1 MPPAAS
7 VRKASVATTDTNSA
21 RRQSARQPRTSTSR
35 PINYYARSFGQL
47 DNNHENQDPDP
58 PGFFPGVQYFADSIS
73 ALPREVQRHIT
84 LMKEVEAKVYGPTE
98 ALKFL
103 TNSIL
108 NKPAPLSRNQPTS
121 PRLLSF
127 TAPPSAT
134 VSSAGSVI
142 NGNQPTTF
150 DHRVQD
156 DLESQQDEQAD
167 HARRSE
173 FQSLRHVIG
182 NLITNLDEKN
192 VVMAEANRAL
202 AQQLARLDSVM
213 PHIENEI
220 SEESRLGSLTHWAYQ
235 DNRAK
240 KQTTT
245 SQNERNRRDVAATS
259 SLAAAA
265 AAVHDQDIAAA
276 RGEARRET
284 KKTSRTQAIDSD
296 FDDRPT
302 KRAQTGKSRK
312 NADAEPKASGLG
324 IANGTAN
331 AATTKRRK
339 VEKAPAIAG
348 APAMERSASN
358 MSTVA
363 KAARGAGNTTPRS
376 TPAVETTKKKGKP
389 GPAPGTGAGKKRYTH
404 LDLSLANAANMV
416 YRNTALNQVANSPR
430 LSNSSPVLSNAQ
442 LQAETISRPAS
453 SRMRQNSNST
463 SNLQHSLL
471 PEKQVSRPA
480 SVADNKSVNGST
492 NGLAESAPPS
502 ITTMGKEPKES
513 VEEVAED
520 AMKVDQAESTA
531 HKHKAELSKNE
542 DIEMEDAS
550 LDVRPTRR
558 GSVTSTPRT
567 EPFPEV
573 AVSRTRGRLLH
584 NGHSNRGSNTSDHSA
599 SGHDRKSRGRRKS
612 GSGAHILKQ
621 IASFNRSPDAGRR
634 RDESKG
640 SEMSDDDGHGRSVRR
655 SQPPRVTTISRNR
668 RDGGSRATTA
678 SSRRSELT
686 PEADDG
692 PGEVENEAEDE
703 EVEAAADE
711 EEVEE
716 AEDADEPK
724 YCYCGQGSFGEMIAC
739 DNDDCPMEWFHLG
752 CTGLRAVPGDN
763 GKSHNMSR
771 LMASLTIST
780 VKWFCDVCKE
790 PKGKKAKMMAN
801 RH

>member
-1 MPPAAS
+1 MPPTSS
-7 VRKASVATTDTNSA
+7 VRKASVATTDTNTG
-21 RRQSARQPRTSTSR
+21 RRQSARQPRTTTSR

-47 DNNHENQDPDP
+47 DNHDHQDPDP
-58 PGFFPGVQYFADSIS
+58 PGFFPAVQYFADLIA

-103 TNSIL
+103 TSSIL
-108 NKPAPLSRNQPTS
+108 NKPAPLSRNQPSS

-134 VSSAGSVI
+134 ASLAGSVI

-150 DHRVQD
+150 DQRVQD
-156 DLESQQDEQAD
+156 DLESQQDERAD

-182 NLITNLDEKN
+182 NMIANLDEKN

-213 PHIENEI
+213 PHIEIEI

-284 KKTSRTQAIDSD
+284 KKTNRTQAIDSD

-302 KRAQTGKSRK
+302 KRGQTAKSRK
-312 NADAEPKASGLG
+312 NADVEAKASGLG
-324 IANGTAN
+324 IANGTAS
-331 AATTKRRK
+331 ATTTKRRK
-339 VEKAPAIAG
+339 VEKAPAVAG

-363 KAARGAGNTTPRS
+363 KAARGVGNTTPRS
-376 TPAVETTKKKGKP
+376 TPAVEATKKKGKP
-389 GPAPGTGAGKKRYTH
+389 GPAPGTGAGKKRYTS
-404 LDLSLANAANMV
+404 LDLSQCRQQLTRLVRNA
-416 YRNTALNQVANSPR
+416 ALNQITNSPR
-430 LSNSSPVLSNAQ
+430 LPNSSPVLGNAQ
-442 LQAETISRPAS
+442 LQAETISRPTS

-471 PEKQVSRPA
+471 PEKEVSRPA

-492 NGLAESAPPS
+492 NGLVESILPS
-502 ITTMGKEPKES
+502 ITTSKEARES
-513 VEEVAED
+513 VEEAEED
-520 AMKVDQAESTA
+520 KLKTDQAESA
-531 HKHKAELSKNE
+531 VQKRRPEPLENE
-542 DIEMEDAS
+542 DVTMEDAS
-550 LDVRPTRR
+550 LDVRPRR
-558 GSVTSTPRT
+558 GSITSTPRT
-567 EPFPEV
+567 EAFPEV
-573 AVSRTRGRLLH
+573 GMSRTRGRHLH
-584 NGHSNRGSNTSDHSA
+584 NGHSRGSNTPDHSR
-599 SGHDRKSRGRRKS
+599 STHDRKSRGRRKS

-634 RDESKG
+634 RDDSKD
-640 SEMSDDDGHGRSVRR
+640 SELSEDDGHGRSTRR

-668 RDGGSRATTA
+668 RDGGNGSRGTTA
-678 SSRRSELT
+678 SRRT
-686 PEADDG
+686 
-692 PGEVENEAEDE
+692 EVSAEAEDE
-703 EVEAAADE
+703 AAEVEVEAEAEEAGAVADE
-711 EEVEE
+711 EEVDE
-716 AEDADEPK
+716 AEDPDEPK

-763 GKSHNMSR
+763 GKYNDLSLSMQ
-771 LMASLTIST
+771 SLTQIT

>member
-1 MPPAAS
+1 MPPVAS
-7 VRKASVATTDTNSA
+7 VRKASIATTDTNSA

-150 DHRVQD
+150 DQRVQD

-213 PHIENEI
+213 PHVENEI

-324 IANGTAN
+324 IANGTAT

-358 MSTVA
+358 MSTVV

-376 TPAVETTKKKGKP
+376 TPAVEATKKKGKP
-389 GPAPGTGAGKKRYTH
+389 GPAPGTGAGKKR
-404 LDLSLANAANMV
+404 
-416 YRNTALNQVANSPR
+416 NTALNQVANSPR
-430 LSNSSPVLSNAQ
+430 LPNSSPVLSNAQ

-480 SVADNKSVNGST
+480 SVADNKSINGST
-492 NGLAESAPPS
+492 TGLAESVPAS
-502 ITTMGKEPKES
+502 ITAMGKEPKES

-520 AMKVDQAESTA
+520 AMKVDQAESTVQ
-531 HKHKAELSKNE
+531 KHKAELSKNE

-584 NGHSNRGSNTSDHSA
+584 NGHSHRGSNTSEHSA

-634 RDESKG
+634 RDESKE
-640 SEMSDDDGHGRSVRR
+640 SEMSDDDEHGRSTRR

-678 SSRRSELT
+678 SSRRSELS

-703 EVEAAADE
+703 EVEQVADE

-716 AEDADEPK
+716 AEDGDEPK

-763 GKSHNMSR
+763 
-771 LMASLTIST
+771 

-790 PKGKKAKMMAN
+790 PKGKKAKTMAN

>member
-1 MPPAAS
+1 MPPTSS
-7 VRKASVATTDTNSA
+7 VRKASIATTDTNTG

-35 PINYYARSFGQL
+35 PINYYARSFGQYS
-47 DNNHENQDPDP
+47 NNHDQQDPDP
-58 PGFFPGVQYFADSIS
+58 PGFFPAVQYFADSIA

-103 TNSIL
+103 TSSIL
-108 NKPAPLSRNQPTS
+108 NKPAPLSRNQPSS

-134 VSSAGSVI
+134 HSVAGSVI

-150 DHRVQD
+150 DQRIAD

-167 HARRSE
+167 HLRRSE

-182 NLITNLDEKN
+182 NMITNLDEKN

-202 AQQLARLDSVM
+202 AQQLARLDSVI

-240 KQTTT
+240 KQTATT
-245 SQNERNRRDVAATS
+245 QNERNRRDVAATS

-284 KKTSRTQAIDSD
+284 KKTNRSHAVDSD

-302 KRAQTGKSRK
+302 KRTQTAKSRK

-324 IANGTAN
+324 IANGIVN

-339 VEKAPAIAG
+339 VEKGPTALG
-348 APAMERSASN
+348 APAMERSANGQRCWKHNPKVDTS
-358 MSTVA
+358 SRA
-363 KAARGAGNTTPRS
+363 D
-376 TPAVETTKKKGKP
+376 EKKKP
-389 GPAPGTGAGKKRYTH
+389 GPAPGTGAGKKR
-404 LDLSLANAANMV
+404 NP
-416 YRNTALNQVANSPR
+416 ALNQTANSPR
-430 LSNSSPVLSNAQ
+430 LNNSSPVLGSAQ
-442 LQAETISRPAS
+442 LQPETISRPPS

-471 PEKQVSRPA
+471 PEKEVSRPA
-480 SVADNKSVNGST
+480 SVADNKSLNGST
-492 NGLAESAPPS
+492 NGLSNTDIS
-502 ITTMGKEPKES
+502 SLSVSKEAKKS
-513 VEEVAED
+513 VEEVEED
-520 AMKVDQAESTA
+520 GMNIDEPETTG
-531 HKHKAELSKNE
+531 HRHRPEPLKNE
-542 DIEMEDAS
+542 DVTMEDAH
-550 LDVRPTRR
+550 LDVRPGR

-567 EPFPEV
+567 EAFPDV
-573 AVSRTRGRLLH
+573 AVSRTRGRHLH
-584 NGHSNRGSNTSDHSA
+584 TGHSRGSGTPDHSRSA
-599 SGHDRKSRGRRKS
+599 HDRKSRGRRKS

-621 IASFNRSPDAGRR
+621 IASFNRSPDADRR
-634 RDESKG
+634 RDDSKG
-640 SEMSDDDGHGRSVRR
+640 SDMSEDDGHGRS
-655 SQPPRVTTISRNR
+655 
-668 RDGGSRATTA
+668 
-678 SSRRSELT
+678 
-686 PEADDG
+686 
-692 PGEVENEAEDE
+692 
-703 EVEAAADE
+703 
-711 EEVEE
+711 
-716 AEDADEPK
+716 
-724 YCYCGQGSFGEMIAC
+724 MIAC

-763 GKSHNMSR
+763 
-771 LMASLTIST
+771 

-790 PKGKKAKMMAN
+790 PKGRKARMMAA

>member
-1 MPPAAS
+1 MPPTSS
-7 VRKASVATTDTNSA
+7 VRKASVATTDTNNG
-21 RRQSARQPRTSTSR
+21 RRQSARQPRTSTAR
-35 PINYYARSFGQL
+35 PINYYARSFGQHS
-47 DNNHENQDPDP
+47 NNHDNQDPDP
-58 PGFFPGVQYFADSIS
+58 PGFFPAVQYFADSIA

-103 TNSIL
+103 TSSIL
-108 NKPAPLSRNQPTS
+108 NKPAPLSRNQPSS

-134 VSSAGSVI
+134 ASLAGSVI
-142 NGNQPTTF
+142 NGNQPATF
-150 DHRVQD
+150 DQRVQD

-182 NLITNLDEKN
+182 NMITNLDEKN

-213 PHIENEI
+213 PEIENEI

-240 KQTTT
+240 KQTATT
-245 SQNERNRRDVAATS
+245 QNERNRRDVAATS

-284 KKTSRTQAIDSD
+284 KKTNRGQPVDSD

-312 NADAEPKASGLG
+312 NADTEPKASGLG
-324 IANGTAN
+324 IANGVAN

-339 VEKAPAIAG
+339 VEKVPAVAG

-363 KAARGAGNTTPRS
+363 KAARGAANTTPRS
-376 TPAVETTKKKGKP
+376 TPAVETIKKKGKP
-389 GPAPGTGAGKKRYTH
+389 GPAPGTGAGKKR
-404 LDLSLANAANMV
+404 NP
-416 YRNTALNQVANSPR
+416 ALNQSTNSPR
-430 LSNSSPVLSNAQ
+430 LNNSSPVLGHAQ
-442 LQAETISRPAS
+442 LQPETLSRPAS

-471 PEKQVSRPA
+471 PDQQVSRPA
-480 SVADNKSVNGST
+480 SVADNRSVNGST
-492 NGLAESAPPS
+492 NGQLESHMPPLS
-502 ITTMGKEPKES
+502 SSKVAKQS
-513 VEEVAED
+513 VEEVEEGAMMVDEPEHNRHRHRPEPLKDED
-520 AMKVDQAESTA
+520 VT
-531 HKHKAELSKNE
+531 
-542 DIEMEDAS
+542 MEDAG
-550 LDVRPTRR
+550 LDVRPGR
-558 GSVTSTPRT
+558 GSVTCTPRT
-567 EPFPEV
+567 EAFPDV

-584 NGHSNRGSNTSDHSA
+584 NGHSRGSGTPDHSRSA
-599 SGHDRKSRGRRKS
+599 HDRDRKSRGRRKS

-621 IASFNRSPDAGRR
+621 IASFNRSPDADRR
-634 RDESKG
+634 RDDSKG
-640 SEMSDDDGHGRSVRR
+640 SDMSDDDGHGRSIRR

-668 RDGGSRATTA
+668 RERVDGSRGTT
-678 SSRRSELT
+678 SSRRTELSPEAEYEA
-686 PEADDG
+686 PEADA
-692 PGEVENEAEDE
+692 EA
-703 EVEAAADE
+703 EVEAEAEADE
-711 EEVEE
+711 VEQVVDDEEIEE
-716 AEDADEPK
+716 AEDPDEPK

-763 GKSHNMSR
+763 GEYPDR
-771 LMASLTIST
+771 LGLMQKLTKFS

>member
-1 MPPAAS
+1 MPPTSS
-7 VRKASVATTDTNSA
+7 VRKASVATTDTNNG

-47 DNNHENQDPDP
+47 SNNHDNQDPDP
-58 PGFFPGVQYFADSIS
+58 PGFFPAVQYFADSIA

-103 TNSIL
+103 TSSIL
-108 NKPAPLSRNQPTS
+108 NKPAPLSRNQPSS

-134 VSSAGSVI
+134 ASLASSVI

-150 DHRVQD
+150 DQRVQD

-182 NLITNLDEKN
+182 NMITNLDEKN

-240 KQTTT
+240 KQTATT
-245 SQNERNRRDVAATS
+245 QNERNRRDVAATS

-284 KKTSRTQAIDSD
+284 KKTNRGQPIDSD

-302 KRAQTGKSRK
+302 KRVQTGKSRK
-312 NADAEPKASGLG
+312 NADTEPKASGPG
-324 IANGTAN
+324 IANGAAN
-331 AATTKRRK
+331 APTTKRRK
-339 VEKAPAIAG
+339 VEKAPAVAG

-363 KAARGAGNTTPRS
+363 KAARGAGHTTPRS
-376 TPAVETTKKKGKP
+376 TPAVETIKKKGKP
-389 GPAPGTGAGKKRYTH
+389 GPAPGTGAGKKRSASSVIPTIGTI
-404 LDLSLANAANMV
+404 ANTF
-416 YRNTALNQVANSPR
+416 YRIPALTQSTNSPR
-430 LSNSSPVLSNAQ
+430 LNHSSPVLGHAQ
-442 LQAETISRPAS
+442 LQPETISRPAS

-471 PEKQVSRPA
+471 PDKEVSRPA
-480 SVADNKSVNGST
+480 SVADIKSVNGST
-492 NGLAESAPPS
+492 NGQLESNLPPLS
-502 ITTMGKEPKES
+502 SSKVPKQS
-513 VEEVAED
+513 VEEVEESAMIVDEPENTRHRRRPEPLKDED
-520 AMKVDQAESTA
+520 MT
-531 HKHKAELSKNE
+531 
-542 DIEMEDAS
+542 MEDAS
-550 LDVRPTRR
+550 LDVRPGR

-567 EPFPEV
+567 EAFPDV

-584 NGHSNRGSNTSDHSA
+584 NGHSRGSGTPDHSRSA
-599 SGHDRKSRGRRKS
+599 HDRDRKSRGRRKS

-621 IASFNRSPDAGRR
+621 IASFNRSPDADRR
-634 RDESKG
+634 RDDSKG
-640 SEMSDDDGHGRSVRR
+640 SDMSDDDGHGRSIRR

-668 RDGGSRATTA
+668 RERGNGSRGTT
-678 SSRRSELT
+678 SSRRTELS
-686 PEADDG
+686 PEAEYEAAEAEG
-692 PGEVENEAEDE
+692 EAEVEAEVEAE
-703 EVEAAADE
+703 EVEQVVDDE
-711 EEVEE
+711 EIEE
-716 AEDADEPK
+716 AEDPDEPK

-763 GKSHNMSR
+763 
-771 LMASLTIST
+771 

-790 PKGKKAKMMAN
+790 PKGKKAKMMGN

>member
-1 MPPAAS
+1 MPPTSS
-7 VRKASVATTDTNSA
+7 VRKASVATTDTNTG

-47 DNNHENQDPDP
+47 DNHDHQDPDP
-58 PGFFPGVQYFADSIS
+58 PGFFPAVQYFADSIA

-103 TNSIL
+103 TSSIL
-108 NKPAPLSRNQPTS
+108 NKPAPLSRNQPSS

-134 VSSAGSVI
+134 ASVAGSVV

-150 DHRVQD
+150 DQRAQD
-156 DLESQQDEQAD
+156 DLESQQDEHAD

-173 FQSLRHVIG
+173 FHSLRHVIG
-182 NLITNLDEKN
+182 NMITNLDEKN

-202 AQQLARLDSVM
+202 AQQLARLDSVL

-284 KKTSRTQAIDSD
+284 KKTSRAQAIDSD

-302 KRAQTGKSRK
+302 KRGQTAKSRK
-312 NADAEPKASGLG
+312 NADLEPKASGLG

-339 VEKAPAIAG
+339 VEKAAAVAG

-376 TPAVETTKKKGKP
+376 TPAVEATKKKGKP
-389 GPAPGTGAGKKRYTH
+389 GPAPGTGAGKKR
-404 LDLSLANAANMV
+404 NAV
-416 YRNTALNQVANSPR
+416 LNQITNSPR
-430 LSNSSPVLSNAQ
+430 LPNSSPVLGNAQ
-442 LQAETISRPAS
+442 LQAETISRPTS

-471 PEKQVSRPA
+471 PEKEVSRPA
-480 SVADNKSVNGST
+480 SVADSKSVNGST
-492 NGLAESAPPS
+492 NGLVESNLAS
-502 ITTMGKEPKES
+502 ITTSKEAHES
-513 VEEVAED
+513 VEEVEQD
-520 AMKVDQAESTA
+520 KMKIDQGESA
-531 HKHKAELSKNE
+531 VRKGRPEPLSNE
-542 DIEMEDAS
+542 DVTMEDVS
-550 LDVRPTRR
+550 LDVRPRR
-558 GSVTSTPRT
+558 GSITSTPRT
-567 EPFPEV
+567 EAFPDV
-573 AVSRTRGRLLH
+573 SVSRTRGRHLH
-584 NGHSNRGSNTSDHSA
+584 KGHSRGSKTPDHS
-599 SGHDRKSRGRRKS
+599 SSTHDRKSRGRRKS

-634 RDESKG
+634 RDDSKD
-640 SEMSDDDGHGRSVRR
+640 SEVSEDDGHGRSSRR

-668 RDGGSRATTA
+668 RDGGNESRGTTA
-678 SSRRSELT
+678 SRRT
-686 PEADDG
+686 
-692 PGEVENEAEDE
+692 EVSAEAEDE
-703 EVEAAADE
+703 AAEVEVEGEGEEAGGVADE
-711 EEVEE
+711 EEVDE
-716 AEDADEPK
+716 AEDGDEPK

-763 GKSHNMSR
+763 GECEDADELMR
-771 LMASLTIST
+771 LLTQTT

>member
-1 MPPAAS
+1 MPPTSS
-7 VRKASVATTDTNSA
+7 VRKASVATTDTNSG

-35 PINYYARSFGQL
+35 PINYYARTFGQL
-47 DNNHENQDPDP
+47 DNNHDQQDPDP
-58 PGFFPGVQYFADSIS
+58 PGFFPAVQYFADSIA

-103 TNSIL
+103 TSSIL
-108 NKPAPLSRNQPTS
+108 NKPAPLSRNQPSS

-134 VSSAGSVI
+134 ASLAGSVV
-142 NGNQPTTF
+142 NGNQPLTF
-150 DHRVQD
+150 DQRVQD

-182 NLITNLDEKN
+182 NMITNLDEKN

-235 DNRAK
+235 DNRTK

-245 SQNERNRRDVAATS
+245 SQSERNRRDVAATS

-284 KKTSRTQAIDSD
+284 KKTNRAQAMDSD

-312 NADAEPKASGLG
+312 NADAEPKGSGLG
-324 IANGTAN
+324 IANGIAT

-339 VEKAPAIAG
+339 FEKAPTGG
-348 APAMERSASN
+348 APAMERSASG
-358 MSTVA
+358 MSTVT
-363 KAARGAGNTTPRS
+363 KAVRGAGNTTPRS

-389 GPAPGTGAGKKRYTH
+389 GPAPGTGAGKKR
-404 LDLSLANAANMV
+404 
-416 YRNTALNQVANSPR
+416 NTALNQITNSPR
-430 LSNSSPVLSNAQ
+430 LPNSSPVLGNAQ
-442 LQAETISRPAS
+442 LQPETIPRPTS
-453 SRMRQNSNST
+453 SRMRQNSNSNST

-471 PEKQVSRPA
+471 PEKEVSRPA
-480 SVADNKSVNGST
+480 SAADNKSVNGST
-492 NGLAESAPPS
+492 NGLVEPVPPS
-502 ITTMGKEPKES
+502 IASSKEAKES
-513 VEEVAED
+513 VEEVLED
-520 AMKVDQAESTA
+520 TMNVDKAESTGQ
-531 HKHKAELSKNE
+531 KHRPEPLKNE
-542 DIEMEDAS
+542 DVTMEDVS
-550 LDVRPTRR
+550 TDVRPRR
-558 GSVTSTPRT
+558 GSITSTPRT
-567 EPFPEV
+567 EAFPDV
-573 AVSRTRGRLLH
+573 SVSRTRGRHLH
-584 NGHSNRGSNTSDHSA
+584 NGRSRGSNTPDHSTSA
-599 SGHDRKSRGRRKS
+599 QDRKSRGRRKS

-634 RDESKG
+634 RDESKD
-640 SEMSDDDGHGRSVRR
+640 SEISEDDGHGRSSRR
-655 SQPPRVTTISRNR
+655 SQPPRVTTVSRNR
-668 RDGGSRATTA
+668 RDRGNGSRGTTT
-678 SSRRSELT
+678 SRRTEASQ
-686 PEADDG
+686 EADDE
-692 PGEVENEAEDE
+692 PAEVEMEGEGEEAGQVADEDE
-703 EVEAAADE
+703 GE
-711 EEVEE
+711 EG
-716 AEDADEPK
+716 EDGDEPK

-763 GKSHNMSR
+763 
-771 LMASLTIST
+771 

-790 PKGKKAKMMAN
+790 PKGKKAKMMAA

>member
-1 MPPAAS
+1 MPPTSS
-7 VRKASVATTDTNSA
+7 VRKASIATTDTNTG

-35 PINYYARSFGQL
+35 PINYYARSFGQYS
-47 DNNHENQDPDP
+47 NNHDQQDPDP
-58 PGFFPGVQYFADSIS
+58 PGFFPAVQYFADSIA

-84 LMKEVEAKVYGPTE
+84 LMKEVEAKVFGPTE

-103 TNSIL
+103 TSSIL
-108 NKPAPLSRNQPTS
+108 NKPAPLSRNQPSS

-134 VSSAGSVI
+134 HSVAGSVI

-150 DHRVQD
+150 DQRVAD

-167 HARRSE
+167 HLRRSE

-182 NLITNLDEKN
+182 NMITNLDEKN

-202 AQQLARLDSVM
+202 AQQLARLDSVI

-240 KQTTT
+240 KQTATT
-245 SQNERNRRDVAATS
+245 QNERNRRDVAATS

-284 KKTSRTQAIDSD
+284 KKTNRSHAVDSD

-302 KRAQTGKSRK
+302 KRTQTAKSRK
-312 NADAEPKASGLG
+312 NADAEPKVSGLG
-324 IANGTAN
+324 IANGIAN

-339 VEKAPAIAG
+339 VEKGPAALG

-358 MSTVA
+358 MSTAA
-363 KAARGAGNTTPRS
+363 KTARGAGNTTPRS
-376 TPAVETTKKKGKP
+376 TPAVEPTKKKKP
-389 GPAPGTGAGKKRYTH
+389 GPAPGTGAGKKR
-404 LDLSLANAANMV
+404 NP
-416 YRNTALNQVANSPR
+416 ALNQTANSPR
-430 LSNSSPVLSNAQ
+430 LNNSSPVLGSAQ
-442 LQAETISRPAS
+442 LQPETISRPPS

-471 PEKQVSRPA
+471 PEKEVSRPA
-480 SVADNKSVNGST
+480 SVADNKSLNGST
-492 NGLAESAPPS
+492 NGLSNTDIS
-502 ITTMGKEPKES
+502 SLSVSKEAKKS
-513 VEEVAED
+513 VEEAEED
-520 AMKVDQAESTA
+520 GMNIDEPETTG
-531 HKHKAELSKNE
+531 HRHRPEPLKNE
-542 DIEMEDAS
+542 DVTMEDAH
-550 LDVRPTRR
+550 LDVRPGR

-567 EPFPEV
+567 EAFPDV
-573 AVSRTRGRLLH
+573 AVSRTRGRHLH
-584 NGHSNRGSNTSDHSA
+584 TGHSRGSGTPDHSRSA
-599 SGHDRKSRGRRKS
+599 HDRKSRGRRKS

-621 IASFNRSPDAGRR
+621 IASFNRSPDADRR
-634 RDESKG
+634 RDDSKG
-640 SEMSDDDGHGRSVRR
+640 SDMSEDDGHGRSVRR
-655 SQPPRVTTISRNR
+655 SYPPRVTTISRNR
-668 RDGGSRATTA
+668 RERGNGSRGTTT
-678 SSRRSELT
+678 SRRTELSQEPEDEPAEVE
-686 PEADDG
+686 PEAEAEAEA
-692 PGEVENEAEDE
+692 EVEAE
-703 EVEAAADE
+703 EVEQAVDDE
-711 EEVEE
+711 DIEE
-716 AEDADEPK
+716 AEDPDEPK

-763 GKSHNMSR
+763 
-771 LMASLTIST
+771 

-790 PKGKKAKMMAN
+790 PKGRKARMMAA

>member
-1 MPPAAS
+1 MPPTSS
-7 VRKASVATTDTNSA
+7 VRKASVATTDTNPG

-35 PINYYARSFGQL
+35 PINYYARTFGQL
-47 DNNHENQDPDP
+47 DNNDNQDPEP
-58 PGFFPGVQYFADSIS
+58 PGFFPAVQYFADSIA

-103 TNSIL
+103 TSSIL
-108 NKPAPLSRNQPTS
+108 NKPAPLSRNQPSS

-134 VSSAGSVI
+134 ASLAGSVV
-142 NGNQPTTF
+142 NGNQPLTF
-150 DHRVQD
+150 DQRVQD

-167 HARRSE
+167 HARRAE

-182 NLITNLDEKN
+182 NMITNLDEKN

-235 DNRAK
+235 DNRTK

-245 SQNERNRRDVAATS
+245 TQSERNRRDVAATS

-284 KKTSRTQAIDSD
+284 KKTNRAQAMDSD

-312 NADAEPKASGLG
+312 NADAEPKGSGLG
-324 IANGTAN
+324 IANGTAS

-339 VEKAPAIAG
+339 VEKAPAAAS

-358 MSTVA
+358 MSNVT

-389 GPAPGTGAGKKRYTH
+389 GPAPGTGAGKKR
-404 LDLSLANAANMV
+404 
-416 YRNTALNQVANSPR
+416 NTALNQITNSPR
-430 LSNSSPVLSNAQ
+430 LSNSSPVLGNAQ
-442 LQAETISRPAS
+442 LQAETISRPTS
-453 SRMRQNSNST
+453 SRMRQNSNSNST

-471 PEKQVSRPA
+471 PEKEVSRPA
-480 SVADNKSVNGST
+480 SAADNKSVNGST
-492 NGLAESAPPS
+492 NGLVEPVAPS
-502 ITTMGKEPKES
+502 IASSKEAKES
-513 VEEVAED
+513 VEEVEED
-520 AMKVDQAESTA
+520 TMNIDKAESTRQ
-531 HKHKAELSKNE
+531 KHRPESLKNE
-542 DIEMEDAS
+542 DVTMEDAS
-550 LDVRPTRR
+550 TEVRPRR
-558 GSVTSTPRT
+558 GSITSTPRT
-567 EPFPEV
+567 EAFPEV
-573 AVSRTRGRLLH
+573 GMSRTRGRHLH
-584 NGHSNRGSNTSDHSA
+584 NGRSRGSNTPDHSA
-599 SGHDRKSRGRRKS
+599 SGQDRKSQGRRKS

-634 RDESKG
+634 RDESKD
-640 SEMSDDDGHGRSVRR
+640 SEVSEDDGHGRSSRR
-655 SQPPRVTTISRNR
+655 SQPPRVTTVSRNR
-668 RDGGSRATTA
+668 RDRGNGSRGTTT
-678 SSRRSELT
+678 SRRTEASQ
-686 PEADDG
+686 EADDE
-692 PGEVENEAEDE
+692 PAEVEMEGEGEEAGQVVDEDE
-703 EVEAAADE
+703 GE
-711 EEVEE
+711 EG
-716 AEDADEPK
+716 EDGDEPK

-763 GKSHNMSR
+763 
-771 LMASLTIST
+771 

-790 PKGKKAKMMAN
+790 PKGKKAKMMAA

>member
-1 MPPAAS
+1 MPPTSS
-7 VRKASVATTDTNSA
+7 VRKASVATTDTNTG
-21 RRQSARQPRTSTSR
+21 RRQSARQPRTTTSR

-47 DNNHENQDPDP
+47 DNHDHQDPDP
-58 PGFFPGVQYFADSIS
+58 PGFFPAVQYFADSIA

-103 TNSIL
+103 TSSIL
-108 NKPAPLSRNQPTS
+108 NKPAPLSRNQPSS

-134 VSSAGSVI
+134 ASLAGSVI

-150 DHRVQD
+150 DQRVQD

-182 NLITNLDEKN
+182 NMITNLDEKN

-284 KKTSRTQAIDSD
+284 KKTNRAQAIDSD

-302 KRAQTGKSRK
+302 TKRGQTAKSRK
-312 NADAEPKASGLG
+312 NADVEPKASGLG
-324 IANGTAN
+324 IANGTAGVT
-331 AATTKRRK
+331 TTKRRK
-339 VEKAPAIAG
+339 VEKAPAVAG

-376 TPAVETTKKKGKP
+376 TPAVEATKKKGKP
-389 GPAPGTGAGKKRYTH
+389 GPAPGTGAGKR
-404 LDLSLANAANMV
+404 
-416 YRNTALNQVANSPR
+416 
-430 LSNSSPVLSNAQ
+430 
-442 LQAETISRPAS
+442 AETISRPTS

-471 PEKQVSRPA
+471 PEKEVSRPA

-492 NGLAESAPPS
+492 NGLAESILPS
-502 ITTMGKEPKES
+502 ITTSKEAHES
-513 VEEVAED
+513 IEEVEED
-520 AMKVDQAESTA
+520 KMKIDQAESA
-531 HKHKAELSKNE
+531 VQKRRPEPLENE
-542 DIEMEDAS
+542 DVTMEDTS
-550 LDVRPTRR
+550 LDVRPRR
-558 GSVTSTPRT
+558 GSITSTPRT
-567 EPFPEV
+567 EAFPEV
-573 AVSRTRGRLLH
+573 GMSRTRGRLLH
-584 NGHSNRGSNTSDHSA
+584 NGHSRGSNTPDHSR
-599 SGHDRKSRGRRKS
+599 STHDRKSRGRRKS

-634 RDESKG
+634 RDDSRD
-640 SEMSDDDGHGRSVRR
+640 SEMSEDDGHGRSIRR

-668 RDGGSRATTA
+668 RDGGNGSRGTTA
-678 SSRRSELT
+678 SRRTEVS
-686 PEADDG
+686 A
-692 PGEVENEAEDE
+692 EVEDEAAEVE
-703 EVEAAADE
+703 VEVEAEEAGVADE
-711 EEVEE
+711 EEVDE
-716 AEDADEPK
+716 AEDPDEPK

-763 GKSHNMSR
+763 
-771 LMASLTIST
+771 

>member
-1 MPPAAS
+1 MPPTSS
-7 VRKASVATTDTNSA
+7 VRKASVATTDTNSG

-35 PINYYARSFGQL
+35 PINYYARTFGQL
-47 DNNHENQDPDP
+47 DNNHDQQDPDP
-58 PGFFPGVQYFADSIS
+58 PGFFPAVQYFADSIA

-103 TNSIL
+103 TSSIL
-108 NKPAPLSRNQPTS
+108 NKPAPLSRNQPSS

-134 VSSAGSVI
+134 ASLAGSVV
-142 NGNQPTTF
+142 NGNQPLTF
-150 DHRVQD
+150 DQRVQD

-182 NLITNLDEKN
+182 NMITNLDEKN

-235 DNRAK
+235 DNRTK

-245 SQNERNRRDVAATS
+245 SQSERNRRDVAATS

-284 KKTSRTQAIDSD
+284 KKTNRAQAMDSD

-312 NADAEPKASGLG
+312 NADAEPKGSGLG
-324 IANGTAN
+324 IANGTAT

-339 VEKAPAIAG
+339 VEKATAAAG
-348 APAMERSASN
+348 APAMERSASG
-358 MSTVA
+358 MSTVT

-389 GPAPGTGAGKKRYTH
+389 GPAPGTGAGKKR
-404 LDLSLANAANMV
+404 
-416 YRNTALNQVANSPR
+416 NTALNQITNSPR
-430 LSNSSPVLSNAQ
+430 LPNSSPVLGNAQ
-442 LQAETISRPAS
+442 LQPETISRPTS
-453 SRMRQNSNST
+453 SRMRQNSNSNST

-471 PEKQVSRPA
+471 PEKEVSRPA
-480 SVADNKSVNGST
+480 SAADNKSVNGST
-492 NGLAESAPPS
+492 NGLVEPVAPS
-502 ITTMGKEPKES
+502 IASSKEAKES
-513 VEEVAED
+513 VEEVEED
-520 AMKVDQAESTA
+520 TMNVD
-531 HKHKAELSKNE
+531 KAEGTSQKHRPEPLKNE
-542 DIEMEDAS
+542 DVIMEDAS
-550 LDVRPTRR
+550 TEVRPRR
-558 GSVTSTPRT
+558 GSITSTPRT
-567 EPFPEV
+567 EAFPDV
-573 AVSRTRGRLLH
+573 GVSRTRGRHLH
-584 NGHSNRGSNTSDHSA
+584 NGRSRGSNTPDHSTSA
-599 SGHDRKSRGRRKS
+599 QDRKSRGRRKS

-634 RDESKG
+634 RDESKD
-640 SEMSDDDGHGRSVRR
+640 SEISEDDGHGRSSRR
-655 SQPPRVTTISRNR
+655 SQPPRVTTVSRNR
-668 RDGGSRATTA
+668 RDRGNGSRGTTT
-678 SSRRSELT
+678 SRRTEASQ
-686 PEADDG
+686 EADDE
-692 PGEVENEAEDE
+692 PAEVEMEGEGEEAGQVADEDE
-703 EVEAAADE
+703 GE
-711 EEVEE
+711 EG
-716 AEDADEPK
+716 EDGDEPK

-763 GKSHNMSR
+763 
-771 LMASLTIST
+771 

-790 PKGKKAKMMAN
+790 PKGKKAKMMAA

>member
-1 MPPAAS
+1 MPPTSS
-7 VRKASVATTDTNSA
+7 VRKASVATTDTNSG

-35 PINYYARSFGQL
+35 PINYYARTFGQL
-47 DNNHENQDPDP
+47 DNNHDQQDPDP
-58 PGFFPGVQYFADSIS
+58 PGFFPAVQYFADSIA

-103 TNSIL
+103 TSSIL
-108 NKPAPLSRNQPTS
+108 NKPAPLSRNQPSS

-134 VSSAGSVI
+134 ASLAGSVV
-142 NGNQPTTF
+142 NGNQPLTF
-150 DHRVQD
+150 DQRVQD

-182 NLITNLDEKN
+182 NMITNLDEKN

-235 DNRAK
+235 DNRTK

-245 SQNERNRRDVAATS
+245 SQSERNRRDVAATS

-284 KKTSRTQAIDSD
+284 KKTNRAQAMDSD

-312 NADAEPKASGLG
+312 NADAEPKGSGLG
-324 IANGTAN
+324 IANGIAT

-339 VEKAPAIAG
+339 VEKAPTGG
-348 APAMERSASN
+348 APAMERSASG
-358 MSTVA
+358 MSTVT

-389 GPAPGTGAGKKRYTH
+389 GLAPGTGAGKKR
-404 LDLSLANAANMV
+404 
-416 YRNTALNQVANSPR
+416 NTALNQITNSPR
-430 LSNSSPVLSNAQ
+430 LPNSSPVLGNAQ
-442 LQAETISRPAS
+442 LQPETIPRPAS
-453 SRMRQNSNST
+453 SRMRQNSNSNST

-471 PEKQVSRPA
+471 PEKEVSRPA
-480 SVADNKSVNGST
+480 SAADNKSVNGST
-492 NGLAESAPPS
+492 NGLVEPVPPS
-502 ITTMGKEPKES
+502 IASSKEAKES
-513 VEEVAED
+513 VEEVIED
-520 AMKVDQAESTA
+520 TMSVDKAESTGQ
-531 HKHKAELSKNE
+531 KHRPEALKNE
-542 DIEMEDAS
+542 DVTMEDVS
-550 LDVRPTRR
+550 TDVRPRR
-558 GSVTSTPRT
+558 GSITSTPRT
-567 EPFPEV
+567 EAFPDVTTRQTIRHRHRIEK
-573 AVSRTRGRLLH
+573 AEADARPRCRQASRRERDRG
-584 NGHSNRGSNTSDHSA
+584 NG
-599 SGHDRKSRGRRKS
+599 SRG
-612 GSGAHILKQ
+612 
-621 IASFNRSPDAGRR
+621 
-634 RDESKG
+634 
-640 SEMSDDDGHGRSVRR
+640 
-655 SQPPRVTTISRNR
+655 TT
-668 RDGGSRATTA
+668 T
-678 SSRRSELT
+678 SRRTEASQ
-686 PEADDG
+686 EADDE
-692 PGEVENEAEDE
+692 PAEVEMEGEGEEAGQVADEDE
-703 EVEAAADE
+703 GE
-711 EEVEE
+711 EG
-716 AEDADEPK
+716 EDGDEPK

-763 GKSHNMSR
+763 
-771 LMASLTIST
+771 

-790 PKGKKAKMMAN
+790 PKGKKAKMMAA

>member
-1 MPPAAS
+1 MPPTSS
-7 VRKASVATTDTNSA
+7 VRKASVATTDTNSG

-35 PINYYARSFGQL
+35 PINYYARTFGQL
-47 DNNHENQDPDP
+47 DNNHDQQDPDP
-58 PGFFPGVQYFADSIS
+58 PGFFPAVQYFADSIA

-103 TNSIL
+103 TSSIL
-108 NKPAPLSRNQPTS
+108 NKPAPLSRNQPSS

-134 VSSAGSVI
+134 ASLAGSVV
-142 NGNQPTTF
+142 NGNQPLTF
-150 DHRVQD
+150 DQRVQD

-182 NLITNLDEKN
+182 NMITNLDEKN

-235 DNRAK
+235 DNRTK

-245 SQNERNRRDVAATS
+245 SQSERNRRDVAATS

-284 KKTSRTQAIDSD
+284 KKTNRAQAMDSD

-312 NADAEPKASGLG
+312 NADAEPKGSGLG
-324 IANGTAN
+324 IANGIAT

-339 VEKAPAIAG
+339 VEKAPTGG
-348 APAMERSASN
+348 APAMERSASG
-358 MSTVA
+358 MSTVT

-389 GPAPGTGAGKKRYTH
+389 GLAPGTGAGKKR
-404 LDLSLANAANMV
+404 
-416 YRNTALNQVANSPR
+416 NTALNQITNSPR
-430 LSNSSPVLSNAQ
+430 LPNSSPTRFFPHAAKFEFELDV
-442 LQAETISRPAS
+442 
-453 SRMRQNSNST
+453 
-463 SNLQHSLL
+463 
-471 PEKQVSRPA
+471 
-480 SVADNKSVNGST
+480 
-492 NGLAESAPPS
+492 
-502 ITTMGKEPKES
+502 
-513 VEEVAED
+513 
-520 AMKVDQAESTA
+520 ESTA
-531 HKHKAELSKNE
+531 LAASRKRSQPSSIGRRQQICQWQYQRTCRASSTFDCVKQRGQGKRGREALKNE
-542 DIEMEDAS
+542 DVTMEDVS
-550 LDVRPTRR
+550 TDVRPRR
-558 GSVTSTPRT
+558 GSITSTPRT
-567 EPFPEV
+567 EAFPDLQSQPRCRQ
-573 AVSRTRGRLLH
+573 ASRRERDRG
-584 NGHSNRGSNTSDHSA
+584 NG
-599 SGHDRKSRGRRKS
+599 SRG
-612 GSGAHILKQ
+612 
-621 IASFNRSPDAGRR
+621 
-634 RDESKG
+634 
-640 SEMSDDDGHGRSVRR
+640 
-655 SQPPRVTTISRNR
+655 TT
-668 RDGGSRATTA
+668 T
-678 SSRRSELT
+678 SRRTEASQ
-686 PEADDG
+686 EADDE
-692 PGEVENEAEDE
+692 PAEVEMEGEGEEAGQVADEDE
-703 EVEAAADE
+703 GE
-711 EEVEE
+711 EG
-716 AEDADEPK
+716 EDGDEPK

-763 GKSHNMSR
+763 
-771 LMASLTIST
+771 

-790 PKGKKAKMMAN
+790 PKGKKAKMMAA

>member
-1 MPPAAS
+1 MPPTAS
-7 VRKASVATTDTNSA
+7 VRKASVATTDTNTA

-47 DNNHENQDPDP
+47 DNSHDTQDPDP
-58 PGFFPGVQYFADSIS
+58 PGFFPAVQYFADSIS

-103 TNSIL
+103 TSSIL
-108 NKPAPLSRNQPTS
+108 NKPAPLSRNHPTS

-127 TAPPSAT
+127 TAPPSAAAST
-134 VSSAGSVI
+134 AGSVI
-142 NGNQPTTF
+142 NGHQPTTF
-150 DHRVQD
+150 DQRVQD
-156 DLESQQDEQAD
+156 ELESQQDEQAD

-276 RGEARRET
+276 RGEARREA
-284 KKTSRTQAIDSD
+284 KKTSRTQAVDSD

-302 KRAQTGKSRK
+302 KRTQTGKSRK

-339 VEKAPAIAG
+339 VEKAPAVAG

-376 TPAVETTKKKGKP
+376 TPAVETTTKKKGKP
-389 GPAPGTGAGKKRYTH
+389 GPAPGTGAGKKR
-404 LDLSLANAANMV
+404 
-416 YRNTALNQVANSPR
+416 NTALNQIANSPR
-430 LSNSSPVLSNAQ
+430 LPNSSPVLGNAQ
-442 LQAETISRPAS
+442 LQPETISRPAS

-471 PEKQVSRPA
+471 PEKEISRPA
-480 SVADNKSVNGST
+480 SVADNKSVNGSA
-492 NGLAESAPPS
+492 NGIVESILPS
-502 ITTMGKEPKES
+502 ISTMSKEAKES
-513 VEEVAED
+513 VEEVIED
-520 AMKVDQAESTA
+520 VMKVDQAEATVQ
-531 HKHKAELSKNE
+531 KHRLEPPKNE
-542 DIEMEDAS
+542 DVDMEDAS
-550 LDVRPTRR
+550 PDVRPTRR

-584 NGHSNRGSNTSDHSA
+584 NGHSSRGGNTSDHSA
-599 SGHDRKSRGRRKS
+599 SGYDRKSRGRRKS

-621 IASFNRSPDAGRR
+621 IASFNRSPDADRR

-668 RDGGSRATTA
+668 RDGGNGSRATT
-678 SSRRSELT
+678 SSRRSELS
-686 PEADDG
+686 PE
-692 PGEVENEAEDE
+692 PEMEPPELENEVEDE
-703 EVEAAADE
+703 EVEQVADE

-763 GKSHNMSR
+763 
-771 LMASLTIST
+771 

-790 PKGKKAKMMAN
+790 PKGKKAKMMAS